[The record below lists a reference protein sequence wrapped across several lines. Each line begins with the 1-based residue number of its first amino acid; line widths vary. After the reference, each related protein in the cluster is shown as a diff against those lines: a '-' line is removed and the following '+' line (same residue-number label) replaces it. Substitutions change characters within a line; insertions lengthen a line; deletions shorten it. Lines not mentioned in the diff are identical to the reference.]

1 MSSDTD
7 AGSPLNR
14 RGVLKGMV
22 TTGLASTLDPLT
34 HALAEL
40 APRQRDLIK
49 AENEK
54 SGTTDW
60 LLRNTRVDPKTK
72 YRCPWVE
79 GYCSRT
85 SLRAGETLEI
95 MVSTNPASR
104 FAYSKPHPVW
114 FSS

>member
-1 MSSDTD
+1 MTKDIAMTTNSGGWGRREFSRTRRGGDLMSRDTD
-7 AGSPLNR
+7 AGSPLSR
-14 RGVLKGMV
+14 RGLLKGMV

-60 LLRNTRVDPKTK
+60 LLKSTRVDPKT
-72 YRCPWVE
+72 
-79 GYCSRT
+79 
-85 SLRAGETLEI
+85 
-95 MVSTNPASR
+95 
-104 FAYSKPHPVW
+104 
-114 FSS
+114 